1 MTRRVDSLTPD
12 YFAGLYGADPDPD
25 PWGFTTS
32 AYEAAKYAETLKA
45 LPRERYASALE
56 IGCSIGVL
64 TQQLAPRC
72 DALLGIDVVETALA
86 AARARNAATPWVRFE
101 PCAIPGSWPAG
112 RFDLIMLSEV
122 AYFFTREDVGR
133 IAARI
138 GASIV
143 PGGDI
148 VLVHWL
154 GETDY
159 PLSGDAA
166 TEALIA
172 AATYARPVHRARTAE
187 YRLDVLHVEGSQ
199 GDGPSA

>member
-1 MTRRVDSLTPD
+1 MTRRDASLTPD

-32 AYEAAKYAETLKA
+32 AYEAAKYAATLAA
-45 LPRERYASALE
+45 LPRDRYASGLE

-64 TQQLAPRC
+64 TQHLAPRC
-72 DALLGIDVVETALA
+72 EALLGIDVVETALT
-86 AARARNAATPWVRFE
+86 AARARNAATPWVRFDS
-101 PCAIPGSWPAG
+101 CAIPDAWPSG
-112 RFDLIMLSEV
+112 RFDLILLSEV
-122 AYFFTREDVGR
+122 AYFFTRADIAR

-138 GASIV
+138 GASLL

-166 TEALIA
+166 AEALIA
-172 AATYARPVHRARTAE
+172 DATFARPVRQVRTDA
-187 YRLDVLHVEGSQ
+187 YRLDVLH
-199 GDGPSA
+199 GDEPSA

>member
-1 MTRRVDSLTPD
+1 MTRRDASLTPD
-12 YFAGLYGADPDPD
+12 YFAGLYGAGPDPD

-32 AYEAAKYAETLKA
+32 AYEANKYAATLAA
-45 LPRERYASALE
+45 LPRARYASGLE

-64 TQQLAPRC
+64 TQHLAPRC
-72 DALLGIDVVETALA
+72 AALLGIDVVETALT
-86 AARARNAATPWVRFE
+86 AARARNAATPWARFE
-101 PCAIPGSWPAG
+101 ACAIPDAWPAG
-112 RFDLIMLSEV
+112 RFDLILLSEV
-122 AYFFTREDVGR
+122 AYFFTRADVAR

-138 GASIV
+138 GASIL

-166 TEALIA
+166 AEALIA
-172 AATYARPVHRARTAE
+172 DATFARPVHQARTAA
-187 YRLDVLHVEGSQ
+187 YRLDVLHVGA
-199 GDGPSA
+199 PSA

>member
-1 MTRRVDSLTPD
+1 MTRRDASLTPD

-32 AYEAAKYAETLKA
+32 AYEAAKYAATLAA
-45 LPRERYASALE
+45 LPRDRYASGLE

-64 TQQLAPRC
+64 TQRLSQRC
-72 DALLGIDVVETALA
+72 ETLLGIDVVETALS

-101 PCAIPGSWPAG
+101 PCAIPDAWPSG
-112 RFDLIMLSEV
+112 RFDLILLSEV
-122 AYFFTREDVGR
+122 AYFFTRADITR

-138 GASIV
+138 GASIL

-159 PLSGDAA
+159 PLSGDGAA
-166 TEALIA
+166 EALIA
-172 AATYARPVHRARTAE
+172 EARFAQVVHQARTDA
-187 YRLDVLHVEGSQ
+187 YRLDVLHV
-199 GDGPSA
+199 DGPSA

>member
-1 MTRRVDSLTPD
+1 MTRRDASLTPD

-32 AYEAAKYAETLKA
+32 AYEAAKYAATLA
-45 LPRERYASALE
+45 VLPRDRYASGLE

-64 TQQLAPRC
+64 TQRLAPRC
-72 DALLGIDVVETALA
+72 ETLLGVDVVETALT

-101 PCAIPGSWPAG
+101 PCAIPDAWPSG
-112 RFDLIMLSEV
+112 RFDLIVLSEV
-122 AYFFTREDVGR
+122 AYFFTRADIAR

-138 GASIV
+138 GASIL

-159 PLSGDAA
+159 PLSGDGAA
-166 TEALIA
+166 EALIA
-172 AATYARPVHRARTAE
+172 EVRFAQVVHQARTDA
-187 YRLDVLHVEGSQ
+187 YRLDVLHVDEA
-199 GDGPSA
+199 SA

>member
-1 MTRRVDSLTPD
+1 MSRRADSLTPD

-32 AYEAAKYAETLKA
+32 AYEAAKYAATLEA
-45 LPRERYASALE
+45 LPRERYASGLE

-64 TQQLAPRC
+64 THRLAPRC
-72 DALLGIDVVETALA
+72 AALLGIDVVETALA
-86 AARARNAATPWVRFE
+86 AARARNAAMPWVRFE
-101 PCAIPGSWPAG
+101 ACAIPDTWPAG
-112 RFDLIMLSEV
+112 RFDLIVLSEV
-122 AYFFTREDVGR
+122 AYFFSRADVAR

-138 GASIV
+138 GSSIL
-143 PGGDI
+143 PGGHI

-166 TEALIA
+166 AEALIA
-172 AATYARPVHRARTAE
+172 DARFARPVHRIRAAE
-187 YRLDVLHVEGSQ
+187 YRLDVLHV
-199 GDGPSA
+199 DGVAAEVSA